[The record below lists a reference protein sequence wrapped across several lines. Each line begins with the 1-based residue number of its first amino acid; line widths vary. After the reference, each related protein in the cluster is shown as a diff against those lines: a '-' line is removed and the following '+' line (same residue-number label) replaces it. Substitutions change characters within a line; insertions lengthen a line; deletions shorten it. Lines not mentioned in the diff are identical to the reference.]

1 MGANPRSGNKGIS
14 LPAGLAAGIGAALA
28 VTLAGA
34 AIVAWLIDGERIS
47 EEAMGYGA
55 LAVLL
60 LSAGAGAWIAS
71 ALVGHRRLLVCALTG
86 VGYFLI
92 LLSMTALFF
101 GGQYHGVWVTALVVL
116 AGCLGV
122 SLVGLKGSGGP
133 KHRRRRITSR

>member
-1 MGANPRSGNKGIS
+1 MGANPRSGKKGIS
-14 LPAGLAAGIGAALA
+14 LPAGVAAGIAAAFA

-60 LSAGAGAWIAS
+60 LSAGAGAWFAS
-71 ALVGHRRLLVCALTG
+71 ALVGHQRLLVCALTG
-86 VGYFLI
+86 IGYLLI

-101 GGQYHGVWVTALVVL
+101 GGQYQGVWVTTLVVL

-122 SLVGLKGSGGP
+122 SLVGLKRAGGP
-133 KHRRRRITSR
+133 KHRRRHITSR